1 MPKHILIVDDDPDIV
16 ELMKDILLMEGYEVS
31 FAHSGEEGL
40 ERLKNVQPDL
50 ILLDIMM
57 PAGMDGWETLEA
69 IRSNKAYDDVPVV
82 MVTAKQP
89 TFRIAQTKAKL
100 IDGYLVKPFTP
111 AALIQMVSD
120 VFSMQQD
127 LNEYI
132 AKAEKAGVDKALIEE
147 YAKLYEETKSH
158 RGLWTLLKQ
167 VYPERKLE
175 ENISYKNTMHSMER
189 YMDAQRKRLDE
200 VRTRIREAMGEEM

>member
-1 MPKHILIVDDDPDIV
+1 MPKHVLIVDDDPDIV
-16 ELMKDILLMEGYEVS
+16 ELMGDILSMGGYEVS

-40 ERLKNVQPDL
+40 ERLKEAKPSLV
-50 ILLDIMM
+50 LLDIMM
-57 PAGMDGWETLEA
+57 PTGMDGWETLEV
-69 IRSNKAYDDVPVV
+69 IKSSEMYDDVPVV

-89 TFRIAQTKAKL
+89 TFRVAQTKAKL

-111 AALIQMVSD
+111 AALIQMVSE

-132 AKAEKAGVDKALIEE
+132 TKARDVGVDSTLIDE

-175 ENISYKNTMHSMER
+175 ENISYKNTMHAMER
-189 YMDAQRKRLDE
+189 YMGAQRKRLDE
-200 VRTRIREAMGEEM
+200 VRNKIVEAMDKEM